1 MNLTEMISLVRSDL
15 HDEDGSNYR
24 WSDAELTR
32 HINRAV
38 GELSESLP
46 LPAKATLPT
55 SAGSRELDISG
66 LSDRMMVAAV
76 EHPVGATPPDYQ
88 QFSIWGDMLTIMSG
102 SQPDGSNCY
111 IYYGARHILDDE
123 GSTIPVKYEDLVAS
137 GACGYAAIEWAAYAI
152 NRVNVGGTVTPR
164 EFLDWGNQRLRDFR
178 QELRRLGRRNR
189 VRISALY
196 SLYNPAASTS
206 IDYGP

>member
-15 HDEDGSNYR
+15 HDEDSGNYR

-32 HINRAV
+32 HISRAV
-38 GELSESLP
+38 AELSESLP

-76 EHPVGATPPDYQ
+76 EYPVGATPPDYQ

-102 SQPDGSNCY
+102 SQPDGSTYATSSNDFSEL
-111 IYYGARHILDDE
+111 A
-123 GSTIPVKYEDLVAS
+123 KYF
-137 GACGYAAIEWAAYAI
+137 AYAD
-152 NRVNVGGTVTPR
+152 T
-164 EFLDWGNQRLRDFR
+164 E
-178 QELRRLGRRNR
+178 EK
-189 VRISALY
+189 VRS
-196 SLYNPAASTS
+196 STTS
-206 IDYGP
+206 ISGRHSRFR